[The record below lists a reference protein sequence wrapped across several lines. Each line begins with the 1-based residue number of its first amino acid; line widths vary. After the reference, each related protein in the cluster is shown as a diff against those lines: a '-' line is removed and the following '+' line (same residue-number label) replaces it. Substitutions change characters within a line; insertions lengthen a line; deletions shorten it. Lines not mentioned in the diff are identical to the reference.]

1 MMKILKKI
9 IEFLLRNKMTPK
21 KLLDNF
27 LKKKIDKKNFKNLT
41 KLNLLFDGF
50 IDSLDVVTISHLF
63 KKFKIDL
70 EINEKNIKV
79 FNSYNKLLEKI
90 NEK

>member
-1 MMKILKKI
+1 
-9 IEFLLRNKMTPK
+9 MTPK

-27 LKKKIDKKNFKNLT
+27 LKKKIDKKNFKNLP

-63 KKFKIDL
+63 KKKFKIDL

>member
-1 MMKILKKI
+1 
-9 IEFLLRNKMTPK
+9 MTPK

-63 KKFKIDL
+63 KKKFKIDL

>member
-1 MMKILKKI
+1 
-9 IEFLLRNKMTPK
+9 MTPK

-27 LKKKIDKKNFKNLT
+27 LNKKIDKKNFKNLT

-63 KKFKIDL
+63 KKKFKIDL

>member
-1 MMKILKKI
+1 
-9 IEFLLRNKMTPK
+9 MTPK

-63 KKFKIDL
+63 KKKFKIDL
-70 EINEKNIKV
+70 EINREKYKV
-79 FNSYNKLLEKI
+79 FNSYNKLLED
-90 NEK
+90 

>member
-1 MMKILKKI
+1 
-9 IEFLLRNKMTPK
+9 MTPK

-63 KKFKIDL
+63 KKKFKIDL
-70 EINEKNIKV
+70 EINEKNINV